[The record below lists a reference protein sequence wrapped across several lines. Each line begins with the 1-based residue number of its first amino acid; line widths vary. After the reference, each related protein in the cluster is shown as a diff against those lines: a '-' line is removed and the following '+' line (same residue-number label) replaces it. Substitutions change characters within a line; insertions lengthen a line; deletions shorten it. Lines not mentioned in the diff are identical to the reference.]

1 MLEKVTI
8 HNFKIFREF
17 SLEFNPGTNILV
29 GDNEAGKSTI
39 LEAISIALS
48 GRIQGRQLHSEL
60 TPHIFNQATAA
71 EYIAKVNSGAAADL
85 PEIII
90 ELFLRSSPET
100 AKLRGT
106 NNRDK
111 EDAAGIRVRIAYD
124 PDYAAEYQEFIQDN
138 NISSIPVEFFIV
150 QWLDF
155 GGHPMTQR
163 SVPVAASMINADR
176 IRLHSGA
183 DYYLSQI
190 INSSLDDKQ
199 RVALTRA
206 YRDLQGMFSSNES
219 ISAINETLNT
229 TRGELSD
236 KTLSLAVDFS
246 QRAGWESGLV
256 PHLDSLPFAH
266 VGAGEQNILK
276 ILLAISRKLEDSH
289 IVLIEE
295 PENHLSFSTLNK
307 LIKKIEDKCGERQ
320 LFITT
325 HSSFVLNKLGLANLI
340 LLRNQKVAKLKDLS
354 PETQD
359 YFMKL
364 SGYDTLR
371 VVLAKRMIMV
381 EGDSD
386 ELVVQRAY
394 RDIHDCLPI
403 QDGVDIMDVG
413 GLTAL
418 RYIEI
423 AVLLDTDIHI
433 VTDNDGDIAKVDGK
447 YVEYVGVPYVHI
459 HRCDSPSLPSL
470 EENMIAANGL
480 NVMNAILDKTY
491 DTEER
496 LLRHMKRN
504 KTGCALAVLSTPE
517 NVKMPEYI
525 LDAVR

>member
-17 SLEFNPGTNILV
+17 SLEFNPDVNIIV

-39 LEAISIALS
+39 LEAIGIAMS
-48 GRIQGRQLHSEL
+48 GRMHGRQISSEL
-60 TPHIFNQATAA
+60 TPHIFNQAAVA
-71 EYIAKVNSGAAADL
+71 EYAQLINSGIPKDL

-90 ELFLRSSPET
+90 ELFMRSCPET
-100 AKLRGT
+100 AKLKGT
-106 NNRDK
+106 NNRNR
-111 EDAAGIRVRIAYD
+111 EDAAGIQVRIAYD
-124 PDYAAEYQEFIQDN
+124 PDYASEYQEFIQSGN
-138 NISSIPVEFFIV
+138 VSSLPVEFYTV
-150 QWLDF
+150 QWTSF
-155 GGHPMTQR
+155 AGHPMTPR

-190 INSSLDDKQ
+190 INNSLDDKQ

-206 YRDLQGMFSSNES
+206 YRELQGMFSSNAS
-219 ISAINETLNT
+219 ISAINDALNS

-236 KTLSLAVDFS
+236 KSLSLAVDFS

-256 PHLDSLPFAH
+256 PHLDQLPFAH

-307 LIKKIEDKCGERQ
+307 LIKKIEDKCVGRQ
-320 LFITT
+320 IFITT

-340 LLRNQKVAKLKDLS
+340 LLRNQKVAKLTDLS
-354 PETQD
+354 SGTQD
-359 YFMKL
+359 FFMKL

-371 VVLAKRMIMV
+371 LVLAKKMIVV

-394 RDIHDCLPI
+394 RDLRGCLPI
-403 QDGVDIMDVG
+403 QDGVDVMDVD
-413 GLTAL
+413 GLTAP
-418 RYIEI
+418 RYVEI
-423 AVLLDTDIHI
+423 AALLNADIHV
-433 VTDNDGDIAKVDGK
+433 VTDNDKDIEKVDGK
-447 YVEYVGVPYVHI
+447 FVEWAANRHVHI
-459 HRCDSPSLPSL
+459 HRGDDPDLPSL
-470 EENMIAANGL
+470 EENMIAMNGL
-480 NVMNAILDKTY
+480 EVMNAILGKSY
-491 DTEER
+491 DSEES
-496 LLRHMKRN
+496 LLKYMKRE
-504 KTGCALAVLSTPE
+504 KTDCALAIFSTPE
-517 NVKMPEYI
+517 TVKMPEYI
-525 LDAVR
+525 LESVR